1 MYYGVLGGLKTGARI
16 GLWTGSF
23 VGLQELVEAGVRKVL
38 PEDAQHY
45 KTRWA
50 SGTVAGLGLA
60 TAAGQIC
67 ELARPKA
74 HGKNGAAEADVSLPQ
89 TDCRDTL
96 LRDGSFWERH
106 WA

>member
-23 VGLQELVEAGVRKVL
+23 VGLQEGIEGGVRRML
-38 PEDAQHY
+38 PENRQHY

-50 SGTVAGLGLA
+50 SGAFAGLGLA

-67 ELARPKA
+67 KSSPLER
-74 HGKNGAAEADVSLPQ
+74 GMQ
-89 TDCRDTL
+89 L
-96 LRDGSFWERH
+96 LMLTWTVFVLRSIVKVRCT
-106 WA
+106 